1 MLSRHFC
8 APIRIRQRYPSGL
21 PLGGGLFPERTRCPP
36 LGNEGQQLGIP
47 ARLLLALLLQFG
59 SASAAPLRGRKRHL
73 SERLGLG
80 HATRPRRE

>member
-47 ARLLLALLLQFG
+47 ARLLLAL
-59 SASAAPLRGRKRHL
+59 P
-73 SERLGLG
+73 
-80 HATRPRRE
+80 P